1 MLTLAKL
8 PASMAPTAV
17 KPISASSDLNK
28 LVYFDR
34 EDGRLLVSKDHFFNA
49 TVRSYTERIKGECA
63 KSGLPPPVVQQ
74 VAMDVIAKMHH
85 DNSHADEFVAQ
96 ASEMQKAAKTVF
108 KKAVE
113 RRASDIHI
121 RVFNKGGTK
130 VFFRIHNDLHLVQED
145 TATWGHLMCSAIYT
159 SMCDVADAT
168 FDVNNRQDAR
178 ISGRDKVPPGLDGI
192 RVATTPQVD
201 GNVMVLRLLYN
212 DTDKSTD
219 ICALGYEPSQ
229 KAQVDSMKRRPTGI
243 NIISGPTGSGKST
256 TLQRTLL
263 SIHSECKGSKHIITV
278 EDPPEYPMPG
288 IVQTPVANAETEED
302 RSNAFQAAI
311 KATMR
316 LDPNIIMIGEMRD
329 TPSVQLAVR
338 AAMTG
343 HQVWSTVHANNAFA
357 IIDRMVDLGV
367 SLNIMADPSIVT
379 GMICQRL
386 LKVLC
391 PHCKRPLRDVIDHF
405 SHEDQMRVMG
415 SIDMANAHVAGLG
428 CEHCSGSGVAGRT
441 VVAEVVVPDQKIMDF
456 IRKGDRHLAINYWR
470 GTGGSSMLEQ
480 AIVKINRGIVDPF
493 QAEEEVG
500 PLNLLPEPALAQ
512 EGASNES

>member
-1 MLTLAKL
+1 
-8 PASMAPTAV
+8 
-17 KPISASSDLNK
+17 
-28 LVYFDR
+28 
-34 EDGRLLVSKDHFFNA
+34 
-49 TVRSYTERIKGECA
+49 
-63 KSGLPPPVVQQ
+63 
-74 VAMDVIAKMHH
+74 
-85 DNSHADEFVAQ
+85 
-96 ASEMQKAAKTVF
+96 
-108 KKAVE
+108 
-113 RRASDIHI
+113 
-121 RVFNKGGTK
+121 
-130 VFFRIHNDLHLVQED
+130 
-145 TATWGHLMCSAIYT
+145 
-159 SMCDVADAT
+159 
-168 FDVNNRQDAR
+168 
-178 ISGRDKVPPGLDGI
+178 
-192 RVATTPQVD
+192 
-201 GNVMVLRLLYN
+201 
-212 DTDKSTD
+212 
-219 ICALGYEPSQ
+219 
-229 KAQVDSMKRRPTGI
+229 
-243 NIISGPTGSGKST
+243 
-256 TLQRTLL
+256 
-263 SIHSECKGSKHIITV
+263 
-278 EDPPEYPMPG
+278 
-288 IVQTPVANAETEED
+288 
-302 RSNAFQAAI
+302 
-311 KATMR
+311 
-316 LDPNIIMIGEMRD
+316 
-329 TPSVQLAVR
+329 
-338 AAMTG
+338 MTG

-405 SHEDQMRVMG
+405 AHEDQMRVMG

>member
-1 MLTLAKL
+1 MLTLAKS

-49 TVRSYTERIKGECA
+49 TVRSYTERIKGDRA

-96 ASEMQKAAKTVF
+96 ASEMQMAAKSVF

-212 DTDKSTD
+212 DADKSTD

-229 KAQVDSMKRRPTGI
+229 KAQVDSMKRKPTGI

-263 SIHSECKGSKHIITV
+263 SIHSECNGSKHIITV

-405 SHEDQMRVMG
+405 AHEDQMRVMG

-500 PLNLLPEPALAQ
+500 PLNLLPEPVLSQ

>member
-1 MLTLAKL
+1 
-8 PASMAPTAV
+8 
-17 KPISASSDLNK
+17 
-28 LVYFDR
+28 
-34 EDGRLLVSKDHFFNA
+34 
-49 TVRSYTERIKGECA
+49 
-63 KSGLPPPVVQQ
+63 
-74 VAMDVIAKMHH
+74 
-85 DNSHADEFVAQ
+85 
-96 ASEMQKAAKTVF
+96 
-108 KKAVE
+108 
-113 RRASDIHI
+113 
-121 RVFNKGGTK
+121 
-130 VFFRIHNDLHLVQED
+130 
-145 TATWGHLMCSAIYT
+145 
-159 SMCDVADAT
+159 
-168 FDVNNRQDAR
+168 
-178 ISGRDKVPPGLDGI
+178 
-192 RVATTPQVD
+192 
-201 GNVMVLRLLYN
+201 MVLRLLYN

-219 ICALGYEPSQ
+219 ICALGYEPEQ

-288 IVQTPVANAETEED
+288 IVQTPVANADTEEA

-367 SLNIMADPSIVT
+367 SLNIMADPTIVT

-391 PHCKRPLRDVIDHF
+391 PHCKRPLTDVISHF
-405 SHEDQMRVMG
+405 SHEDQTRVMG
-415 SIDMANAHVAGLG
+415 SSIDLGSAHVAGLG
-428 CEHCSGSGVAGRT
+428 CDHCSGSGVAGRT
-441 VVAEVVVPDQKIMDF
+441 VVAEVVVPDQKLMDF
-456 IRKGDRHLAINYWR
+456 IRKGDRHEAIKYWR
-470 GTGGSSMLEQ
+470 DRGGSSMLEQ
-480 AIVKINRGIVDPF
+480 AILKINRGIVDPF

-500 PLNLLPEPALAQ
+500 PLNLLAEAVTSGEA
-512 EGASNES
+512 GTHES

>member
-1 MLTLAKL
+1 MLALAKSTA
-8 PASMAPTAV
+8 PMASMAS
-17 KPISASSDLNK
+17 KPISASSDLAK

-34 EDGRLLVSKDHFFNA
+34 DANQLLVSKDHYFNA
-49 TVRSYTERIKGECA
+49 TVRSYIERIKGECA
-63 KSGLPPPVVQQ
+63 KSNSASPVVQQ
-74 VAMDVIAKMHH
+74 VAMDVIAKMHRE
-85 DNSHADEFVAQ
+85 NSFADEFVAQ
-96 ASEMQKAAKTVF
+96 ASEMQKAAKAVF

-121 RVFNKGGTK
+121 RVYNKGGTK

-145 TATWGHLMCSAIYT
+145 TPTWGHLMCSAIYT

-178 ISGRDKVPPGLDGI
+178 ISERDKLPPGLDGI

-212 DTDKSTD
+212 DADKSTD
-219 ICALGYEPSQ
+219 ICALGYEPQQ

-263 SIHSECKGSKHIITV
+263 SIHSECNGEKHIITV

-391 PHCKRPLRDVIDHF
+391 PHCKRPLREVIDKF

-415 SIDMANAHVAGLG
+415 SIDVASAHVAGLG
-428 CEHCSGSGVAGRT
+428 CEHCSESGVAGRT
-441 VVAEVVVPDQKIMDF
+441 VVAEVVVPDHKLMDL
-456 IRKGDRHLAINYWR
+456 IRKGDRQLAIDYWR
-470 GTGGSSMLEQ
+470 STGGSSMLEQ
-480 AIVKINRGIVDPF
+480 AIIKINRGIVDPF

-500 PLNLLPEPALAQ
+500 PLNLLPEPALAR
-512 EGASNES
+512 EVASHES